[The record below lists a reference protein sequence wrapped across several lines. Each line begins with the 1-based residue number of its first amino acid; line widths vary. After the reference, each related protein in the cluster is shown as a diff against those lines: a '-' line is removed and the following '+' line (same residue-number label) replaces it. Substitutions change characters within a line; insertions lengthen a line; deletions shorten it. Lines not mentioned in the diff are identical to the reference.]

1 MVMWIVKIY
10 LSTMERQKI
19 VIIKT
24 NDMEENYIY
33 SLTTY
38 LIKLGENADT

>member
-10 LSTMERQKI
+10 LSIMERQKI

-38 LIKLGENADT
+38 LIKLGKNADT

>member
-10 LSTMERQKI
+10 LSIMERQKI
-19 VIIKT
+19 IIIKT

>member
-10 LSTMERQKI
+10 LSIMERQKI